1 MNYVIG
7 IGELGMNIKINLP
20 DGRETTIDEIIQFL
34 YNLSKTDIDVLNV
47 LASSGKP
54 ITTEEIAEKLNVT
67 KASVSKALNN
77 LIYKGLVQRRKA
89 ISEEK
94 KKGRPN
100 YEYWIVKEELLEK
113 IKKDLENILNQI
125 KSEIAAEA
133 KAISA

>member
-1 MNYVIG
+1 
-7 IGELGMNIKINLP
+7 MNIKINLP

>member
-1 MNYVIG
+1 LNYVRG

-47 LASSGKP
+47 LASAEKP
-54 ITTEEIAEKLNVT
+54 ITTDEIAEKLNVT

-89 ISEEK
+89 VTEEK

-100 YEYWIVKEELLEK
+100 YEYWVVKEELLSK
-113 IKKDLENILNQI
+113 IKKDLENILQQF
-125 KSEIAAEA
+125 KSTISVET
-133 KAISA
+133 KAIAP